1 MEPEILN
8 KLMLRNKI
16 NYDLV
21 TPEYEEWLVT
31 GALDTE
37 SVELIKHFTSLNS
50 LERVEMVKNDHLILK
65 ILLNATY
72 ATGPGLLR
80 LYSLQHIHD
89 ICRIDNNIYN
99 ILLEILNHRDVY
111 SIYYDIITHE
121 KDKKIIQIILY
132 LLTGI
137 HYSTYYIILLW
148 FIAYNNNNI
157 FNNEEIENI
166 INLILKLTINDYSK
180 LYSLANIL
188 QLSRYHELIENESVL
203 GLIKSNLDKEILP
216 NAQYKAI
223 FCLWLVSRTNKYI
236 EFFYQQKLIHLLC
249 NILSTTKIEKIIRIS
264 LLLFKNLLN
273 NINCLQVIVE
283 YNIINALTLLLYDKW
298 NDSELYDNLQKL
310 HIQLENKLIKFS
322 NYERYCNELNSGILK
337 WSILHSEKFWMLHN
351 EKFEQDEFVNIS
363 KLINLLYTSDD
374 PTTISIALYDLG
386 TTHTILLLYN
396 SITIIYSY
404 TTVLQYLHYLYI
416 QHVDDGIGEFF
427 RLYRNSRNISKKFKV
442 KDKILE
448 LITHKNRDISRQA
461 MLCIQKLMVQ
471 NWQQLPLAVPRLTT
485 IRANLRLTLEFTWDP
500 YYPLYYPC

>member
-132 LLTGI
+132 LLTG
-137 HYSTYYIILLW
+137 

-386 TTHTILLLYN
+386 
-396 SITIIYSY
+396 
-404 TTVLQYLHYLYI
+404 
-416 QHVDDGIGEFF
+416 EFF

-471 NWQQLPLAVPRLTT
+471 NWQQVNPNP
-485 IRANLRLTLEFTWDP
+485 
-500 YYPLYYPC
+500 

>member
-8 KLMLRNKI
+8 KLMLKNKI

-21 TPEYEEWLVT
+21 NPEYDEWLIT

-50 LERVEMVKNDHLILK
+50 LERVEMVKKDNLILK

-89 ICRIDNNIYN
+89 ICRIDNHIYN

-132 LLTGI
+132 LLTG
-137 HYSTYYIILLW
+137 
-148 FIAYNNNNI
+148 FIAYNKNNI
-157 FNNEEIENI
+157 FNNEEIDNI

-180 LYSLANIL
+180 LYSLSNIL
-188 QLSRYHELIENESVL
+188 QLSKYHVLIENESVL
-203 GLIKSNLDKEILP
+203 TLIKNNLDKEILP
-216 NAQYKAI
+216 NSQYKAI

-236 EFFYQQKLIHLLC
+236 EYFYQQKVIHLLC

-283 YNIINALTLLLYDKW
+283 YNIINSLTLLLYDKW
-298 NDSELYDNLQKL
+298 NDTELYDNLQKL
-310 HIQLENKLIKFS
+310 LVQLENKLIKFS
-322 NYERYCNELNSGILK
+322 NYERYCNELNNGILK
-337 WSILHSEKFWMLHN
+337 WSILHSGNIIILTCLEKFWMLHN
-351 EKFEQDEFVNIS
+351 EKFEQDEFINIS

-374 PTTISIALYDLG
+374 STTISIVLYDL
-386 TTHTILLLYN
+386 
-396 SITIIYSY
+396 
-404 TTVLQYLHYLYI
+404 
-416 QHVDDGIGEFF
+416 GEFF
-427 RLYRNSRNISKKFKV
+427 RLYRNSKNICKKFKV
-442 KDKILE
+442 KDKILD
-448 LITHKNRDISRQA
+448 LITNKNRDISRQA

-471 NWQQLPLAVPRLTT
+471 NWQQVNNT
-485 IRANLRLTLEFTWDP
+485 NNQF
-500 YYPLYYPC
+500 